1 MHFILKKFNRHLQQ
15 EQQQKS
21 VQQEQQHV
29 QQQYV
34 QQQDVQQQPDVQQQH
49 VQQQQ
54 KKHDNWLFESVGSYF
69 VGKKGQF
76 SFHGCLLSVWPDLS
90 KLEFNWVHLF
100 EQNRKNAQIV
110 SMSSQV

>member
-1 MHFILKKFNRHLQQ
+1 MNFILKKFNRHLQQ

-34 QQQDVQQQPDVQQQH
+34 QQQDVQQQQDIQQH

>member
-29 QQQYV
+29 QQQ
-34 QQQDVQQQPDVQQQH
+34 DVQQQH

-69 VGKKGQF
+69 VSKKGQF